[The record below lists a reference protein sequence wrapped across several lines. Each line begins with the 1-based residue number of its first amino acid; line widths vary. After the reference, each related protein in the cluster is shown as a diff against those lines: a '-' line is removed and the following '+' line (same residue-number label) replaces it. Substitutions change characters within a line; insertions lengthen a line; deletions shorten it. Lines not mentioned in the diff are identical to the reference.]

1 MYLLNLN
8 RQHQNHHLGT
18 IVGICPLIEDPVRV
32 DTHMMRIQEGPL
44 ETSPQTILNTMRL
57 TIATDIQA
65 DGVTQTYPQGSI
77 GHTRRK
83 YPHPNTQGSGFA
95 NTLLKSQ

>member
-8 RQHQNHHLGT
+8 RQRQNHHLGT
-18 IVGICPLIEDPVRV
+18 IVGICPLTEDPVRV
-32 DTHMMRIQEGPL
+32 DTHMMRFQENPL
-44 ETSPQTILNTMRL
+44 EISPQTILSIMRL

-65 DGVTQTYPQGSI
+65 DGATQTYPRESI

-83 YPHPNTQGSGFA
+83 YPHQNTQGSDFA
-95 NTLLKSQ
+95 NTLLRSQ